1 MIEYLK
7 KKNLF
12 VPPGLTNAVNLFLA
26 HLEMAKG
33 KPVMI
38 VGETGVG
45 KTMFLE
51 IAKFYYSKK
60 NQGAQ
65 VDRIVEANCAHFG
78 REGSD
83 SNIARSEIFGCSK
96 EIALSLRMPPKR
108 GLLRLA
114 NNKLLILEEI
124 GELAK
129 DVQAMLL
136 TFIETNTFREL
147 GGTDSIKSKVEI
159 VSATNNLGELREDF
173 KHRFL
178 RFHVPSI
185 HARREDILY
194 YLLYKFPAAL
204 DKLYHWEMLCLLS
217 YNWPGNVREIGY
229 VGFLLDREIKLS
241 GKENKSLVNHDL
253 LSTFHDSLLFK
264 ALSSETCDTKLDME
278 RLVSFELDFIT
289 LGDKKLHEIF
299 KKSGLLEL
307 TLRFFTPNF
316 KPKKFGNDDNGK
328 PLESSEQRICKIE
341 RINAEFSNFCDFF
354 IVSKSTSE
362 DILDTLCN
370 KRRFENSSFLE
381 FMKTKTCSKYRN
393 DFVITAKDYTNHAS
407 IKIMSYLDFISD
419 LNKKTIIGDEL
430 QMRKNIWCMTEDQL
444 LTAYFKGMLLLSG
457 LNVRI
462 TAKKLQIS
470 ERTLR
475 NRMEGLGIEL
485 DDLKIIL
492 ESIPD
497 LAVGQSD

>member
-7 KKNLF
+7 GKNF
-12 VPPGLTNAVNLFLA
+12 IVPPGLRNVVDLFLA

-33 KPVMI
+33 RPIMI

-51 IAKFYYSKK
+51 IAKYYFLKK
-60 NQGAQ
+60 NPEKKEE
-65 VDRIVEANCAHFG
+65 DIIEANCAHFG

-83 SNIARSEIFGCSK
+83 SNIARAEIFGCSK
-96 EIALSLRMPPKR
+96 EIASSLKMPPKQ
-108 GLLRLA
+108 GLLQLA
-114 NNKLLILEEI
+114 NNNLLILEEI

-136 TFIETNTFREL
+136 TFIETNKFREL
-147 GGTDSIKSKVEI
+147 GGIKSIESKVQI
-159 VSATNNLGELREDF
+159 VSATNNLGELRDDF

-178 RFHVPSI
+178 RFHVPPI
-185 HARREDILY
+185 HVRREDILY
-194 YLLYKFPAAL
+194 YFLDKFPDAL
-204 DKLYHWEMLCLLS
+204 DKLYQWEVLIFLS

-229 VGFLLDREIKLS
+229 VGFLLNREIFL
-241 GKENKSLVNHDL
+241 GNKENISLANHDSL
-253 LSTFHDSLLFK
+253 NSFHDSILYK
-264 ALSSETCDTKLDME
+264 ALSSETCDTKLDLE
-278 RLVSFELDFIT
+278 RLISFEMDFFTI
-289 LGDKKLHEIF
+289 GDNRLTELFKETGLFQFTQRFF
-299 KKSGLLEL
+299 KKD
-307 TLRFFTPNF
+307 F

-328 PLESSEQRICKIE
+328 PLETAEQKICKINK
-341 RINAEFSNFCDFF
+341 IYDDFDNFCDFF

-370 KRRFENSSFLE
+370 KRRFKNNSYLA
-381 FMKTKTCSKYRN
+381 FMKTKTCTKNMEHAVY
-393 DFVITAKDYTNHAS
+393 TEKDYTNHAS
-407 IKIMSYLDFISD
+407 MKIVSYLDFISD

-457 LNVRI
+457 LNVKI
-462 TAKKLQIS
+462 TAEKLQIS

-475 NRMEGLGIEL
+475 NRIKGLGIEL
-485 DDLKIIL
+485 DDLKFIL

-497 LAVGQSD
+497 LAVDKSD